1 MRYNYKKKD
10 MGFQHFH
17 GSTVCLGIN
26 TASKVA
32 CRMTGI
38 KMTKDK
44 GKMYMIYRMTG
55 IILNGTSIL

>member
-1 MRYNYKKKD
+1 

-32 CRMTGI
+32 CRMPGI